1 MKNIET
7 NNLHSIGSLDKINKN
22 EYKDFICEIT
32 LSFNVHVKG
41 QSKDSVRKELEKTHP
56 DTLYAMNTDHVNVKV
71 DDISRT
77 SGEEF

>member
-22 EYKDFICEIT
+22 EYKDFICEVS
-32 LSFNVHVKG
+32 LSFYVHVKG
-41 QSKDSVRKELEKTHP
+41 QSKDSVRKELEKTHS
-56 DTLYAMNTDHVNVKV
+56 DTLYGMNTDHVNVKV
-71 DDISRT
+71 DDISST

>member
-22 EYKDFICEIT
+22 EYKDFICEVS
-32 LSFNVHVKG
+32 LSFYVHVKG
-41 QSKDSVRKELEKTHP
+41 QSKDSIRKELEKTHP
-56 DTLYAMNTDHVNVKV
+56 DTLYGMNTDHVNVKV
-71 DDISRT
+71 DNISPT

>member
-22 EYKDFICEIT
+22 KYKDFICEVS
-32 LSFNVHVKG
+32 LSFYVHVKG
-41 QSKDSVRKELEKTHP
+41 QSKDSIRKELEKTHP
-56 DTLYAMNTDHVNVKV
+56 DTLYGMNTDHVNVKV
-71 DDISRT
+71 DDISST

>member
-22 EYKDFICEIT
+22 EYKDFICEVS
-32 LSFNVHVKG
+32 LSFYVHVKG
-41 QSKDSVRKELEKTHP
+41 QSKDSIRKELEKTHP
-56 DTLYAMNTDHVNVKV
+56 DTLYGMNTDHVNVKV
-71 DDISRT
+71 DDISPT